1 MKRNLI
7 VWCVMVLAWGA
18 MAQTA
23 TKAPA
28 ATRTNAVL
36 GVEQY
41 MRGVEHY
48 KGRVEVQGVVQK
60 VAAKTQTVALIDVE
74 EFRHCGLADCAELV
88 LPVRWSGK
96 LPEPGQ
102 AVRVTGEVQKQKGKL
117 VFVASKGEKVE
128 LPEKKK

>member
-1 MKRNLI
+1 M
-7 VWCVMVLAWGA
+7 VWCVMVAAYGA
-18 MAQTA
+18 VAQTA
-23 TKAPA
+23 TNTPA

-36 GVEQY
+36 GVERY

-48 KGRVEVQGVVQK
+48 KGRVEVKGVVQK

-102 AVRVTGEVQKQKGKL
+102 AVQVTGEVQKANGKL
-117 VFVASKGEKVE
+117 VFVASELEKVE